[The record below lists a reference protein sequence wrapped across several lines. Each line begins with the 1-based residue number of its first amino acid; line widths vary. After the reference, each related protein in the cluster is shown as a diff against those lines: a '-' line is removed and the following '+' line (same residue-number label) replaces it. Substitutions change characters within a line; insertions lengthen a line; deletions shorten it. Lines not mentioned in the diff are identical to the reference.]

1 MSNNIIVDGH
11 CDTIKAI
18 LDENINLENRTLGFN
33 LIDAWNNRPVVQ
45 NVAAFVNPIFKSRF
59 ERTRKIIEN
68 YNKEIEKYPN
78 KIIKILNSTDI
89 EKVREDNKIGLLLSI
104 ENGSAIEDNL
114 ENIDYFYNNGVR
126 LMSITWNEDNLLG
139 CGALTNNDTGLT
151 SLGKEYVK
159 KLNEKNIII
168 DISHASPK
176 TFWDTIKISNK
187 PIVATHS
194 CSFSICNH
202 PRNLTD
208 DQIKTLAKN
217 GGIIGVCFANAFLS
231 NSKNVE
237 IKDIVKH
244 IKHIVNLVGID
255 FVGLGSDFEG
265 LEKEELPLGL
275 KGIKDIKKLKQ
286 ELRKEK
292 FNEEEIDKIMGEN
305 WVRVLKKQI

>member
-33 LIDAWNNRPVVQ
+33 LIDAWNNRPVIQ

-126 LMSITWNEDNLLG
+126 LML
-139 CGALTNNDTGLT
+139 
-151 SLGKEYVK
+151 SL
-159 KLNEKNIII
+159 I
-168 DISHASPK
+168 
-176 TFWDTIKISNK
+176 
-187 PIVATHS
+187 
-194 CSFSICNH
+194 
-202 PRNLTD
+202 
-208 DQIKTLAKN
+208 
-217 GGIIGVCFANAFLS
+217 
-231 NSKNVE
+231 
-237 IKDIVKH
+237 H
-244 IKHIVNLVGID
+244 I
-255 FVGLGSDFEG
+255 
-265 LEKEELPLGL
+265 
-275 KGIKDIKKLKQ
+275 
-286 ELRKEK
+286 
-292 FNEEEIDKIMGEN
+292 
-305 WVRVLKKQI
+305 

>member
-33 LIDAWNNRPVVQ
+33 LIDAWNNRPVIQ

-208 DQIKTLAKN
+208 DQIKTLAKT

-292 FNEEEIDKIMGEN
+292 FKEEEIDKIMGEN

>member
-33 LIDAWNNRPVVQ
+33 LIDAWNNRPVIQ

-168 DISHASPK
+168 DTSHASPK

-202 PRNLTD
+202 SRNLTD
-208 DQIKTLAKN
+208 D
-217 GGIIGVCFANAFLS
+217 
-231 NSKNVE
+231 
-237 IKDIVKH
+237 
-244 IKHIVNLVGID
+244 
-255 FVGLGSDFEG
+255 
-265 LEKEELPLGL
+265 
-275 KGIKDIKKLKQ
+275 
-286 ELRKEK
+286 
-292 FNEEEIDKIMGEN
+292 
-305 WVRVLKKQI
+305 